1 MSDDAGDRGG
11 GEDSGAL
18 WAAIDELFAAA
29 ADRPPAERSRY
40 LDQHCADPTVRR
52 EVEDLLASDTS
63 AGGFLEEAIAAG
75 AVLFEESRDP
85 LSNRPRVGKYELLER
100 IGTGGFGSVW
110 RARDPTFDRLVA
122 IKSCTH
128 EDPRLRERF
137 LREAKIAAA
146 LQHPHLTTVL
156 DFGEHD
162 GVPYLVQELLP
173 GEDLAHQILRRMPT
187 TLVERLR
194 ILLQVASGLAHAH
207 RQGVLHRD
215 VKPANVRIL
224 PDGTAKLMDFGVAK
238 RVDDDSRLT
247 SEGVAVGTLGYMAP
261 EQLESKPLDRRSDV
275 FGFGVLAYELI
286 SYERAF
292 GGGNFAQASKR
303 LLERTPPPLV
313 ERRPDCPPA
322 LSTLVELC
330 IQKVP
335 AARWQSMEPVVEQ
348 LKGILG
354 ALEKDRPLPDASDL
368 WQTTMVPILGDVG
381 EVDEASGGAAAGG
394 AATGG
399 AATRGD
405 TSSGAYG
412 WAADLKSRW
421 RRKKT

>member
-1 MSDDAGDRGG
+1 MSDDASDPGSGDNR
-11 GEDSGAL
+11 DAL
-18 WAAIDELFAAA
+18 WAAIDELFATA
-29 ADRPPAERSRY
+29 ADLPPAERTRY
-40 LDQHCADPTVRR
+40 LDQHCADPAVRH
-52 EVEDLLASDTS
+52 EVEGLLASDSS

-85 LSNRPRVGKYELLER
+85 LSSRPRVGKYELLER
-100 IGTGGFGSVW
+100 IGAGGFGSVW

-156 DFGEHD
+156 DFGEHE

-173 GEDLAHQILRRMPT
+173 GEDLAHQMLRRMPT

-261 EQLESKPLDRRSDV
+261 EQLESKPLDRRTDV

-292 GGGNFAQASKR
+292 GGGNFAQQSKR
-303 LLERTPPPLV
+303 LLEHTPPPLR

-330 IQKVP
+330 MQKLP
-335 AARWQSMEPVVEQ
+335 ATRWQSMEPVVEQ
-348 LKGILG
+348 LKAILG
-354 ALEKDRPLPDASDL
+354 ALEKARPLPAADDV
-368 WQTTMVPILGDVG
+368 WQTTMVPILGDLG
-381 EVDEASGGAAAGG
+381 EVDEPNRDDNG
-394 AATGG
+394 
-399 AATRGD
+399 
-405 TSSGAYG
+405 SGAYG

-421 RRKKT
+421 RRKKS

>member
-1 MSDDAGDRGG
+1 MSDDVSDDAGDPDRS
-11 GEDSGAL
+11 DSRDSREAL
-18 WAAIDELFAAA
+18 WAAIDELFANA
-29 ADRPPAERSRY
+29 ADLPPAERARY
-40 LDQHCADPTVRR
+40 LDRHCANAAVRH
-52 EVEDLLASDTS
+52 EVEGLLASDAS
-63 AGGFLEEAIAAG
+63 AGGFLEDAIAAG
-75 AVLFEESRDP
+75 TVLFEESRDP
-85 LSNRPRVGKYELLER
+85 LSSRTQVGKYELLER

-156 DFGEHD
+156 DFGEHE

-173 GEDLAHQILRRMPT
+173 GEDLAHQMLRRVPT
-187 TLVERLR
+187 TLVERVR

-215 VKPANVRIL
+215 VKPGNVRIL

-261 EQLESKPLDRRSDV
+261 EQLESKPLDRRTDV

-292 GGGNFAQASKR
+292 GGGSFAQASKR
-303 LLERTPPPLV
+303 LLEHTPPPLRK
-313 ERRPDCPPA
+313 RRPDCPPA

-330 IQKVP
+330 MQKRP

-348 LKGILG
+348 LKAILG
-354 ALEKDRPLPDASDL
+354 ALEKERPPSPAEEV
-368 WQTTMVPILGDVG
+368 WQTTMIPVLGDLG
-381 EVDEASGGAAAGG
+381 EVAEPKGDD
-394 AATGG
+394 TGG
-399 AATRGD
+399 
-405 TSSGAYG
+405 GAYG
-412 WAADLKSRW
+412 WAADLRARW
-421 RRKKT
+421 RRKKS